1 MEQGYYF
8 TLIFSHE
15 LNFNFSNIVGKK
27 EEEREKQEEEGKG
40 RASTYAPAYVIPTD
54 KSRNPTKIESDR
66 ESERDSEKQRDGKRG
81 RQRERET
88 VGE

>member
-15 LNFNFSNIVGKK
+15 LNFNFSNVVAKK
-27 EEEREKQEEEGKG
+27 EGV

-54 KSRNPTKIESDR
+54 KSRYPTKI
-66 ESERDSEKQRDGKRG
+66 
-81 RQRERET
+81 
-88 VGE
+88 